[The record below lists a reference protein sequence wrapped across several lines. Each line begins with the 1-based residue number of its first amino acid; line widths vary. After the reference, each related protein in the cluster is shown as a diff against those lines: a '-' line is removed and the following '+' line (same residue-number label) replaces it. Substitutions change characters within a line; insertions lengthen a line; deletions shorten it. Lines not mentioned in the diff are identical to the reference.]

1 MCRWLQLLWRY
12 PKVSLD
18 ITGLGTAATAVEA
31 IVDHFIPNKTA
42 EQAAQIQAM
51 VTAMQ
56 AQTDID
62 KAEAQSTDP
71 LQHWRGGLGWVCSF
85 AYAWNFVL
93 QPLIIAIA
101 TIAGHPVQLPAID
114 IGPLAT
120 LTMGMLGLGGLHVA
134 ERVKGVA

>member
-1 MCRWLQLLWRY
+1 M
-12 PKVSLD
+12 SLD

-71 LQHWRGGLGWVCSF
+71 LQHWRGELGWVCSF

-101 TIAGHPVQLPAID
+101 AIAGHPVQLPAID